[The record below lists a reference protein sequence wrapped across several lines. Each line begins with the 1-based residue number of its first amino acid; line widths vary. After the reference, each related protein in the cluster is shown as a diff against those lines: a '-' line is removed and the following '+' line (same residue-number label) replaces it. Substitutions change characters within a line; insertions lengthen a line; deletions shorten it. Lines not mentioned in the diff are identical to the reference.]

1 MGNGKVIN
9 VAWNAVRQQ
18 LGASLRSRPAVRDAT
33 AKVETWMLRQ
43 QHSIG
48 RVIPSAIRPSPHLI
62 MLALTSY
69 CNLRCQ
75 GCKYGRDFM
84 PGSQLSWEHVR
95 DVLDDAKEAGIYKVR
110 LYGGEPLLH
119 PDLPRI
125 VAYCKEIGLAPA
137 VTTNAVAL
145 SSRIDDL
152 YAAGLRDLSIGFYGT
167 GAAYDEYTQR
177 PGRAARM
184 EAGIADVRRK
194 YGNTVRMQINWLL
207 RRQTCNLDS
216 LREAVEFARRYDT
229 TLQVDMVHYSLPYFT
244 EGPDRELQFRD
255 EDREAIDIVI
265 AELLALK
272 KRYPE
277 MIRHTPEA
285 IRAMPDWLLLGAEM
299 KVPCAAREMIWV
311 GADGTVQLCYVT
323 FKLGNL
329 HESRLRDML
338 YTPAHTAASRA
349 AFSVDCPNCHCG
361 AGERIMRDART
372 LAKYRS

>member
-1 MGNGKVIN
+1 MGSGKVSN
-9 VAWNAVRQQ
+9 LVWNGMRHQ
-18 LGASLRSRPAVRDAT
+18 LGIALRSQPAVRNAT

-43 QHSIG
+43 QHSLG
-48 RVIPSAIRPSPHLI
+48 RIAPAVIRPSPHLI
-62 MLALTSY
+62 MLSLTSF

-119 PDLPRI
+119 PDLARMI
-125 VAYCKEIGLAPA
+125 AYCRDIGLVPV

-145 SSRIDDL
+145 SSRIDEL
-152 YAAGLRDLSIGFYGT
+152 YAAGLRDLTIGFYGV
-167 GAAYDEYTQR
+167 GDAYDEYTQR
-177 PGRAARM
+177 PGRARKM

-194 YGNTVRMQINWLL
+194 YGDAVGMQINWLL
-207 RRQTCNLDS
+207 RRQTCNLES
-216 LREAVEFARRYDT
+216 LHEAFDFARKYNT
-229 TLQVDMVHYSLPYFT
+229 TLQIDMIHYSLPYFT
-244 EGPDRELQFRD
+244 EGQDRELQFRE
-255 EDREAIDIVI
+255 EDRGAIDIVI
-265 AELLALK
+265 ARLLELK
-272 KRYPE
+272 EQYPQ

-285 IRAMPDWLLLGAEM
+285 IRSMPDWLLRGPEM
-299 KVPCAAREMIWV
+299 KVPCSAREMIWV

-329 HESRLRDML
+329 HEKRLRDML

-349 AFSVDCPNCHCG
+349 AFSLDCPNCHCS
-361 AGERIMRDART
+361 AGERIMRDARSV
-372 LAKYRS
+372 ARYKE

>member
-1 MGNGKVIN
+1 MGNGRVSNI
-9 VAWNAVRQQ
+9 VWNAMRHQV
-18 LGASLRSRPAVRDAT
+18 GAALRSQPAVRNAT
-33 AKVETWMLRQ
+33 ASVETWMLRQ
-43 QHSIG
+43 QHSIA
-48 RVIPSAIRPSPHLI
+48 RFAPAVIRPSPHLI

-84 PGSQLSWEHVR
+84 AGSQLSWEHIR

-119 PDLPRI
+119 PDLPKI

-137 VTTNAVAL
+137 VTTNAVVL
-145 SSRIDDL
+145 SSRIDEL
-152 YAAGLRDLSIGFYGT
+152 YAAGLRDLSIGFYGV
-167 GAAYDEYTQR
+167 GDAYDEYTQR
-177 PGRAARM
+177 PGRARRM
-184 EAGIADVRRK
+184 EASIAEVRQK
-194 YGNTVRMQINWLL
+194 YGDTVRMQINWLL
-207 RRQTCNLDS
+207 RRQTCNRES
-216 LREAVEFARRYDT
+216 LHEAFEFARKYNT

-244 EGPDRELQFRD
+244 EGPDRELQFRE
-255 EDREAIDIVI
+255 EDREAIGAVI
-265 AELLALK
+265 AELLLLK
-272 KRYPE
+272 ERYPE
-277 MIRHTPEA
+277 MIRHTSEA
-285 IRAMPDWLLLGAEM
+285 IRSMPDWLLLGSEM

-329 HESRLRDML
+329 HDMRLREML

-361 AGERIMRDART
+361 AGDRIMRDAQSVG
-372 LAKYRS
+372 KYKA

>member
-1 MGNGKVIN
+1 MGSGKISN
-9 VAWNAVRQQ
+9 VLWNAMRHQV
-18 LGASLRSRPAVRDAT
+18 GAALRTQPAVRDAA

-43 QHSIG
+43 QHSVG
-48 RVIPSAIRPSPHLI
+48 RIAPSVIRPSPHLI

-84 PGSQLSWEHVR
+84 AGSQLSWEHIR
-95 DVLDDAKEAGIYKVR
+95 DVLDDAREAGIYNVR

-125 VAYCKEIGLAPA
+125 VAYCKEIGLSPM
-137 VTTNAVAL
+137 VTTNAVVL
-145 SSRIDDL
+145 SSRIDEL
-152 YAAGLRDLSIGFYGT
+152 YAAGLRDLSIGFYGV
-167 GAAYDEYTQR
+167 GAEYDEYTQR
-177 PGRAARM
+177 PGRARRM
-184 EAGIADVRRK
+184 EASIADVRQK
-194 YGNTVRMQINWLL
+194 YGDTVKMQLNWLL
-207 RRQTCNLDS
+207 RRQTCNRES
-216 LREAVEFARRYDT
+216 LREAFEFARKYNT

-255 EDREAIDIVI
+255 EDREAIDVVI
-265 AELLALK
+265 NDLLMLK
-272 KRYPE
+272 EQYPE

-285 IRAMPDWLLLGAEM
+285 IRSMPDWLLLGPKM

-329 HESRLRDML
+329 HDMRLRDML
-338 YTPAHTAASRA
+338 YTPTHTAASRA

-361 AGERIMRDART
+361 AGDRIMRDARSVG
-372 LAKYRS
+372 KYKA

>member
-1 MGNGKVIN
+1 MGYGKVSNLVRNEIRHRTG
-9 VAWNAVRQQ
+9 VA
-18 LGASLRSRPAVRDAT
+18 LRSQPGVRDA
-33 AKVETWMLRQ
+33 AARVETWALRQ

-48 RVIPSAIRPSPHLI
+48 RIIPAVIRPSPHLI

-84 PGSQLSWEHVR
+84 AGSQLSWEHIR

-119 PDLPRI
+119 PDLARI
-125 VAYCKEIGLAPA
+125 IAYCKKIGLAPT
-137 VTTNAVAL
+137 VTTNAIAL
-145 SSRIDDL
+145 SSRIDEL
-152 YAAGLRDLSIGFYGT
+152 YAAGLRNLSIGFYGV

-177 PGRAARM
+177 PGRARRM
-184 EAGIADVRRK
+184 EAGIADVRQK
-194 YGNTVRMQINWLL
+194 YGDSVRIQINWLL
-207 RRQTCNLDS
+207 RRQTCDLKS
-216 LREAVEFARRYDT
+216 LHEAFEFARKYNT

-244 EGPDRELQFRD
+244 EGPDRELQFRA
-255 EDREAIDIVI
+255 EDREAIGVVTT
-265 AELLALK
+265 ELLALK
-272 KRYPE
+272 EKYPE

-285 IRAMPDWLLLGAEM
+285 IRSMPDWLLLGAQM
-299 KVPCAAREMIWV
+299 KVPCTAREMIWV

-329 HESRLRDML
+329 HDMRLRDML
-338 YTPAHTAASRA
+338 YTPAHTAAARA

-361 AGERIMRDART
+361 AGERIMRDAT
-372 LAKYRS
+372 SLAKYKA

>member
-1 MGNGKVIN
+1 M
-9 VAWNAVRQQ
+9 
-18 LGASLRSRPAVRDAT
+18 
-33 AKVETWMLRQ
+33 
-43 QHSIG
+43 
-48 RVIPSAIRPSPHLI
+48 IRPSPRLI

-84 PGSQLSWEHVR
+84 AGSQLSWEHIR

-137 VTTNAVAL
+137 VTTNAVGL
-145 SSRIDDL
+145 SSRIDEL
-152 YAAGLRDLSIGFYGT
+152 YAAGLRDLSIGFYGV

-177 PGRAARM
+177 PGRSKRM
-184 EAGIADVRRK
+184 ESSISDVRQK
-194 YGNTVRMQINWLL
+194 YGDSIRMQINWLL
-207 RRQTCNLDS
+207 RRQTCNRES
-216 LREAVEFARRYDT
+216 LREAFQFARKYST
-229 TLQVDMVHYSLPYFT
+229 CLQVDMVHYSLPYFT

-265 AELLALK
+265 EDLLILK
-272 KRYPE
+272 EQYPE
-277 MIRHTPEA
+277 MIRHTPEG
-285 IRAMPDWLLLGAEM
+285 IRSMPDWLLLGSKM

-329 HESRLRDML
+329 HDMRLRDML
-338 YTPAHTAASRA
+338 YTPAHTAASQA
-349 AFSVDCPNCHCG
+349 AFLVDCPNCHCG
-361 AGERIMRDART
+361 AGDRIMRDA
-372 LAKYRS
+372 LSVGKYRA